1 MSFQFTK
8 LGLALLLTGSLA
20 GCSAVVKTPYNAPT
34 VQVPQQFQ
42 HDAQKNKNVNLT
54 DQWWT
59 LFNDA
64 QLNQLVDQVLAKNS
78 DLSVAGITLK
88 QARLQAGLAENKQ
101 GIRTSSSVSTGHNY
115 DLRSGDGSDR
125 GLSTSVGVSYE
136 LDLFGKLAN
145 QTEVSRWEALATEQD
160 LQATISCHQTVIF

>member
-8 LGLALLLTGSLA
+8 LGLALVLTGSLA

-42 HDAQKNKNVNLT
+42 YDAQKSKRINLT

-64 QLNQLVDQVLAKNS
+64 QLNQLVEQVLAKNS
-78 DLSVAGITLK
+78 DLIVAGITLK
-88 QARLQAGLAENKQ
+88 QARLQAGLAENQQ

-115 DLRSGDGSDR
+115 ELRS
-125 GLSTSVGVSYE
+125 
-136 LDLFGKLAN
+136 
-145 QTEVSRWEALATEQD
+145 
-160 LQATISCHQTVIF
+160 